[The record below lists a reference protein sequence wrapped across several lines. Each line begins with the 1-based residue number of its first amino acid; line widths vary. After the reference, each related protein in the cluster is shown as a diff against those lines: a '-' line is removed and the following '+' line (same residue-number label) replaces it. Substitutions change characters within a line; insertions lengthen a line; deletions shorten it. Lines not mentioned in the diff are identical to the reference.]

1 MKSVIMLFLSN
12 NQYRLQ
18 SSSSCCSILTDRFV
32 FSSVRQQV
40 GEKINLQ
47 KELEFYEWEGDLSQ
61 MQQNVRAKLNRV
73 ASVRSILL
81 VPLGCC

>member
-1 MKSVIMLFLSN
+1 METIILLSFSN

-18 SSSSCCSILTDRFV
+18 SSSSCRSILTDKFM

-61 MQQNVRAKLNRV
+61 MQQNVRARLNRV
-73 ASVRSILL
+73 ASVRSFLL